1 MLRMRSSSRSGS
13 LPADSGLMLLHVHE
27 WGDPQG
33 EPLVCLHGV
42 TGYAGVYQR
51 LAEERWSERRVL
63 ALDLRGHGRSG
74 WEPPWTFATHVADLA
89 ETAAALGLTMADWV
103 GHSFG
108 GRLVLEFAAAHP
120 QLVRRAALLDP
131 AIQLLPHVALDVAE
145 LERREPVY
153 GSVEEYIQERLLLY
167 PDSPRAAVE
176 HEAAQHLEQQ
186 RDGSLRRR
194 TCQAAAVSIYG
205 ELASPPPDPATLQ
218 SETLLL
224 HAPAYG
230 LVREEQ
236 VETYRAALGDRLR
249 IVEVPGM
256 HMVQWDAFDDV
267 ATAVSRLLA
276 GGE

>member
-1 MLRMRSSSRSGS
+1 ME
-13 LPADSGLMLLHVHE
+13 LHVHE

-51 LAEERWSERRVL
+51 LAEERWSTRRVL
-63 ALDLRGHGRSG
+63 AFDLRGHGSSD

-89 ETAAALGLTMADWV
+89 ETLAALELPAADWV

-108 GRLVLEFAAAHP
+108 GRLVLELAAVHP
-120 QLVRRAALLDP
+120 QLVRRAGLLDP
-131 AIQLLPHVALDVAE
+131 AIQLLPHVALAVAE
-145 LERREPVY
+145 LERQEPVF
-153 GSVEEYIQERLLLY
+153 GSVEEYVQERLLAY
-167 PDSPRAAVE
+167 PESPRAPIE
-176 HEAAQHLEQQ
+176 HEAAQHLEPQ
-186 RDGSLRRR
+186 RDGSFRRR

-205 ELASPPPDPATLQ
+205 ELASAPPSPSTLK

-224 HAPAYG
+224 YAPEYG

-236 VETYRAALGDRLR
+236 IDAYRDALGDRLR

-256 HMVQWDAFDDV
+256 HIVQWDAFEEV
-267 ATAVSRLLA
+267 AGAVEELLRL
-276 GGE
+276 